1 MLSQTAAFFA
11 AIRGS
16 HEIAVK
22 AFLITP
28 GATSWSDGTLLN
40 VVDGTVTLDCTAAI
54 RGTLT
59 LTIQHAW
66 DSGTSTSS
74 IAPYGSEI
82 AVYRGVRFGN
92 GSTEYALLG
101 VYRIVTVE
109 QQDVLGGELIITGTD
124 RMGALDESKLEG
136 PVTYDPSGPINTYGG
151 VAADLVTGGY
161 VPWSGGATITW
172 DDSTLRD
179 TTIAVQVAATGD
191 DRLGTLTTM
200 LAGINKIAF
209 FDNTGTLQIQT
220 APNPLTA
227 APVSFNIDLG
237 DGGVLISG
245 DRTITRIGA
254 TNVVVVTN
262 EQAGSTGVPVIGI
275 AQDTTLGSPTNVNTF
290 GKIPVA
296 YQLPTATTTA
306 LATAAAQ
313 SLLNGVLGVPYTL
326 TFASIPNPALQP
338 YDVINV
344 FLPADTSVTTQA
356 PKVEKHIID
365 SIAIPLSYANTLAI
379 NTRKQTLI

>member
-11 AIRGS
+11 ALRGS

-28 GATSWSDGTLLN
+28 GATSWSDGNLLD
-40 VVDGTVTLDCTAAI
+40 VVDGTVTLDCTATI
-54 RGTLT
+54 RGTLSM
-59 LTIQHAW
+59 TIQHAW

-92 GSTEYALLG
+92 GSTEYSGLG

-124 RMGALDESKLEG
+124 RMGALDEAKLEA
-136 PVTYDPSGPINTYGG
+136 PVTYDPTGGWTYGT
-151 VAADLVTGGY
+151 VVNDLVTSGY
-161 VPWSGGATITW
+161 VPWAGSASITW
-172 DDSTLRD
+172 DDTTLRD
-179 TTIAVQVAATGD
+179 TTIAVQIAATGD

-227 APVSFNIDLG
+227 SPVAFNIDLG

-245 DRTITRIGA
+245 DRTITRAGA

-262 EQAGSTGVPVIGI
+262 EQAGSTSVPVIGI
-275 AQDTTLGSPTNVNTF
+275 AQDTTLGSPTNVATF
-290 GKIPVA
+290 GKIPVS

-313 SLLNGVLGVPYTL
+313 SLLNGLLGVPYTL

-344 FLPADTSVTTQA
+344 YLPADTSVSTQA
-356 PKVEKHIID
+356 PRVEKHIID

-379 NTRKQTLI
+379 NTRKQSLL